1 MSKGLEELDIIKEN
15 HLQLTKEKYRK
26 LDTKAIDTILNNRLK
41 HYKII
46 EKELIALEIIKKYR
60 LIIYNEIED
69 AIATKGYVHNLP
81 QDVVDLL
88 KEVLL

>member
-1 MSKGLEELDIIKEN
+1 MN
-15 HLQLTKEKYRK
+15 
-26 LDTKAIDTILNNRLK
+26 
-41 HYKII
+41 
-46 EKELIALEIIKKYR
+46 KELITRILIQLEPSLAQEFGLAIAKDEKKLKALEIIKKYR